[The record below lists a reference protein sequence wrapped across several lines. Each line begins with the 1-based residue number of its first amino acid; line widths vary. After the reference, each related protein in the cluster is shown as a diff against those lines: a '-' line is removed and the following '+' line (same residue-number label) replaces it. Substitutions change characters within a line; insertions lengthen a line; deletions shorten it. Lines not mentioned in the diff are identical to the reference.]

1 MADPQTARPVRLRD
15 RPHWRDVVTAVPALV
30 VIAVTLAAYVA
41 GTEVE
46 EPEMVLL
53 VILLLGALPLV
64 NGHFLIRGA
73 IVAELDSDGVRL
85 YRPAA
90 RFLHRRR
97 DIPEFDLPWDQVQR
111 LVLWHRTMARR
122 DFSYSVTMLGVESRT
137 PLDERGKATV
147 EALLIE
153 PDPTSFGA
161 LGGGNPREGLPAH
174 VPDATIGRSVVF
186 SASGAR
192 DLAAA
197 VAQFAPKVS
206 VIDARNAGRPRKV
219 EASDRGPRVR

>member
-1 MADPQTARPVRLRD
+1 MADPQSARSVRLRD
-15 RPHWRDVVTAVPALV
+15 RPHWRDVVTALPALLIIV
-30 VIAVTLAAYVA
+30 VTLAAFLQGA
-41 GTEVE
+41 EVE

-53 VILLLGALPLV
+53 VIAVLGALPLV
-64 NGHFLIRGA
+64 NGCFLLRGA
-73 IVAELDSDGVRL
+73 IVAELDPQGVQL

-90 RFLHRRR
+90 RFLRRR
-97 DIPEFDLPWDQVQR
+97 RETPEFELPWAEVER
-111 LVLWHRTMARR
+111 FVLWHRTMARR

-137 PLDERGKATV
+137 PLDARGKATV
-147 EALLIE
+147 ESLLIE
-153 PDPTSFGA
+153 PDPTLLGA

-197 VAQFAPKVS
+197 VAQFAPNVS
-206 VIDARNAGRPRKV
+206 VVDARDAGRPRRV
-219 EASDRGPRVR
+219 EAEKRR

>member
-1 MADPQTARPVRLRD
+1 MADNQNARSVRLRD
-15 RPHWRDVVTAVPALV
+15 RPHWRDVITALPASA
-30 VIAVTLAAYVA
+30 VIAVTLAALLQGA
-41 GTEVE
+41 AVE

-53 VILLLGALPLV
+53 VILALGALPIV
-64 NGHFLIRGA
+64 NGYFLLRGS
-73 IVAELDSDGVRL
+73 IVAELDPRGVRL

-97 DIPEFDLPWDQVQR
+97 ETPEFDLPWAEVER
-111 LVLWHRTMARR
+111 FVLWHRTMARR

-147 EALLIE
+147 ESLLIE
-153 PDPTSFGA
+153 PDPTLLGA

-192 DLAAA
+192 ALAAA

-206 VIDARNAGRPRKV
+206 VVDARNAGRPSRV
-219 EASDRGPRVR
+219 EAVDKGPKL